1 MHVVVEATADGR
13 PDTSLAEGL
22 PGLLCGVAADQVA
35 LGWTHAAIGSYLTL
49 AGAHE
54 EGRAL
59 LVQALGHFRQA
70 GDLRG
75 QAFAHLWASL
85 ACAWTGNWGE
95 AITQGEQALA
105 LYRQAG
111 DRRGQGHALASLG
124 ECHAR
129 QGNYDLARG
138 YAQQVLQAAPTTD
151 DPMTLAFAW
160 DALGFVHSALGE
172 PRQAMSC
179 YQQALAFARERQ
191 NSLARKMLVI
201 MLAEFGD
208 ACRAAGDLPAAAD
221 AWQQALQLLHD
232 LRLPD
237 SLGIRARLEQSGLP
251 SPPG

>member
-1 MHVVVEATADGR
+1 
-13 PDTSLAEGL
+13 LA
-22 PGLLCGVAADQVA
+22 
-35 LGWTHAAIGSYLTL
+35 
-49 AGAHE
+49 
-54 EGRAL
+54 
-59 LVQALGHFRQA
+59 
-70 GDLRG
+70 
-75 QAFAHLWASL
+75 
-85 ACAWTGNWGE
+85 E

-111 DRRGQGHALASLG
+111 HQAYQGWALAGLA

-138 YAQQVLQAAPTTD
+138 YAQQALQVTPATADPTT
-151 DPMTLAFAW
+151 LAVAW
-160 DALGFVHSALGE
+160 HALGLVHSALGE

-179 YQQALAFARERQ
+179 YQQALAFAREREYA
-191 NSLARKMLVI
+191 LARGLLVRL
-201 MLAEFGD
+201 LADLGD

-237 SLGIRARLEQSGLP
+237 ALGIRARLEQSGLP